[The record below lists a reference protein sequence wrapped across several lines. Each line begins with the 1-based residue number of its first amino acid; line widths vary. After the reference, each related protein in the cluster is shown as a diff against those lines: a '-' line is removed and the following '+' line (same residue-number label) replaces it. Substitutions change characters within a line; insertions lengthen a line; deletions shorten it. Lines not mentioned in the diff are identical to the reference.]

1 MKEESAAA
9 VINPYPAGKTTSS
22 VFHLARRF
30 AALSEAAEAAAG
42 WGSAPCP
49 GTSPAA
55 SHAAGLGSTRP
66 L

>member
-1 MKEESAAA
+1 MQEENAAA

-22 VFHLARRF
+22 VFHLARF
-30 AALSEAAEAAAG
+30 AAPSEAAEAAAG

-55 SHAAGLGSTRP
+55 SPAARLKSSA
-66 L
+66 